1 MKGQTPLQALS
12 NRVSPFSSFETKCRS
27 TLMPN
32 KIKTDK
38 SLYGDILS
46 LSLAENSRLAY
57 EKGWSVFHDYCA
69 SKGIESFKA
78 TQEDVANFFLFLSLV
93 PRSENATVKQGE
105 PLSLSTLTLYKSAIA
120 NKYNEAGMV
129 SPTRSPKVSAILK
142 GLARYRGQPPR
153 RVKALRD
160 HHVLQMLE
168 KCGTSLIG
176 VRDKA
181 ILALGFA
188 AALRRSEICGL
199 MISDIE
205 IIPPID
211 RWDTKKMF
219 ITVRKSKTD
228 QFSKSY
234 RIAVPQGRRIRP
246 IDRLQDW
253 ISASGITQGH
263 LFRTMRRGSVING
276 NPLHHSDIPR
286 LVKKYSSAIG
296 IITSAAVHNARMDK
310 IMEITRHTNPSTVI
324 RYIRD
329 ADIFRDHAGENF
341 L

>member
-1 MKGQTPLQALS
+1 MLNDK
-12 NRVSPFSSFETKCRS
+12 NNDESF
-27 TLMPN
+27 
-32 KIKTDK
+32 
-38 SLYGDILS
+38 YGDILS
-46 LSLAENSRLAY
+46 LSLAKNSRIAY
-57 EKGWSVFHDYCA
+57 EKGWSVFHNYCV
-69 SKGIESFKA
+69 SRGINSLEA
-78 TQEDVANFFLFLSLV
+78 TQEDVADFFLLLSMV
-93 PRSENATVKQGE
+93 PRSENATIDQGE

-120 NKYNEAGMV
+120 NRYNEEGKV

-142 GLARYRGQPPR
+142 GLARYRGKPPR

-160 HHVLQMLE
+160 HQILLMLE
-168 KCGTSLIG
+168 QCNGTLIG
-176 VRDKA
+176 VRDAA

-188 AALRRSEICGL
+188 AALRRSELCGL

-219 ITVRKSKTD
+219 VTIRKSKTD
-228 QFSKSY
+228 QFNKSY
-234 RIAVPQGRRIRP
+234 RIAVPQGRRIKP

-286 LVKKYSSAIG
+286 LVKKYSKTIG
-296 IITSAAVHNARMDK
+296 INPDDVSGHSLRAGFVTSAAIHNARMDK
-310 IMEITRHTNPSTVI
+310 IMEITRHTNPTTVI